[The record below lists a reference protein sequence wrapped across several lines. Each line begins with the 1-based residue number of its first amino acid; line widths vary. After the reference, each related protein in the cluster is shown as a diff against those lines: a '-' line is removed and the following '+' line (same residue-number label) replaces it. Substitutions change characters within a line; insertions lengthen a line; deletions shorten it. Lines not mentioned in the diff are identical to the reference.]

1 MRGRK
6 GVRRWLERVMLG
18 AVMTVAAW
26 AAERLLLRTTERR
39 EG

>member
-1 MRGRK
+1 MRGRR
-6 GVRRWLERVMLG
+6 GVRRWFERVMLG

-26 AAERLLLRTTERR
+26 AAEGWLVRTMERR